1 MAESFLSGAAPVR
14 FTAAGNCLRKVSPL
28 VVAAVRFM
36 AAGNCLRKFPT
47 RCGSSAVHGGRKLL
61 AEVSYS
67 LWQQC
72 GSWRQETACGSFLL
86 AVVAVRFIAAGNCL
100 RKVSPLAVAA
110 VRFIAAGNCL
120 RKFPTRRGSSAVH
133 SGRKLISTKIPAHG
147 RAGIGDDYFTS
158 WIMGRIMGRRLVRS

>member
-36 AAGNCLRKFPT
+36 AAGNCLRK
-47 RCGSSAVHGGRKLL
+47 
-61 AEVSYS
+61 VSHS
-67 LWQQC
+67 PWQQC

-86 AVVAVRFIAAGNCL
+86 AVAAVRFIAAGNCL